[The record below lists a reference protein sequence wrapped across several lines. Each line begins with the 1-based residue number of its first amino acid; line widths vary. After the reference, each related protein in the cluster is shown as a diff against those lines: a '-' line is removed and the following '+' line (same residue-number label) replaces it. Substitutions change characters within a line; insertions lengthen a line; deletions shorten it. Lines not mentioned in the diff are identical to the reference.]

1 MYSHSHFASVRRG
14 SLHTPSPAEV
24 GGVRL
29 PVMVAVHKVDG
40 RFDPGKILVGQDHV
54 VEGRQFVG
62 HVAAQDHEFGRR
74 GIDLPAKLRKILRR
88 SGRADMKIQHK
99 GKAVR
104 PGEVFGRPYMGV
116 FRDMHGVFIAVKK
129 ERKAGNH
136 AERAC
141 QDQPAGTSARLPVG
155 ARPKPADRVF
165 RDARGGVA
173 EERGIGGRKQIPV
186 TVCNGAV
193 YGDEQQRRAGDQD
206 QLEKKDQ
213 HARGG
218 ELSFAQRDLYGKD
231 KGKKYEDLQDHLF
244 TSCIGSRSEFFP
256 I

>member
-1 MYSHSHFASVRRG
+1 MYSHSHLASVRRG

-40 RFDPGKILVGQDHV
+40 CFDPGKGLVGQDHV

-74 GIDLPAKLRKILRR
+74 
-88 SGRADMKIQHK
+88 
-99 GKAVR
+99 
-104 PGEVFGRPYMGV
+104 
-116 FRDMHGVFIAVKK
+116 
-129 ERKAGNH
+129 
-136 AERAC
+136 
-141 QDQPAGTSARLPVG
+141 
-155 ARPKPADRVF
+155 
-165 RDARGGVA
+165 
-173 EERGIGGRKQIPV
+173 
-186 TVCNGAV
+186 
-193 YGDEQQRRAGDQD
+193 AGDQD
-206 QLEKKDQ
+206 QLENKDE

-231 KGKKYEDLQDHLF
+231 KGKKYEDLQDHPF
-244 TSCIGSRSEFFP
+244 TSCIGSRPEFFP